1 MSARFMHSFCFPD
14 GVTHEGAVPVDLLN
28 TNFASFKLGDL
39 KDKTVLDVGC
49 SNGFQS
55 IECAK
60 RGAIVTAIDIDQ
72 EALDEIHKW
81 IDRYS
86 IPNIETKLLDV
97 YDLDSLNQ
105 KYDIVLFLGLIYHLR
120 HPLLGLE
127 IVSRRAKDILIVET
141 HAAISSDTIMEF
153 YSADQINN
161 DPSNWWGPS
170 PSCLDQMIKDVGCKQ
185 TEILF
190 YQRDVR
196 RLAIKGYK

>member
-28 TNFASFKLGDL
+28 ANFARFKLGDL

-60 RGAIVTAIDIDQ
+60 RGAIVTAIDTDQ

-81 IDRYS
+81 VDRYS

-97 YDLDSLNQ
+97 YNLDSLNQ
-105 KYDIVLFLGLIYHLR
+105 QYDIVLFLGVIYHLR

-127 IVSRRAKDILIVET
+127 AVSRRAKNVLIVET
-141 HAAISSDTIMEF
+141 HAAISKDSIMEF
-153 YSADQINN
+153 YNADQINN
-161 DPSNWWGPS
+161 DGSNWWGPS
-170 PSCLDQMIKDVGCKQ
+170 PSCLDQMMKDVGCKR

-190 YQRDVR
+190 YQRDSR